1 MSFENTKGFLFAYI
15 FGKISPI
22 NNIIIPII
30 PTSIIV
36 SIRGL
41 FIELNNG
48 LSIEANSI
56 TIVIFIKL
64 FEIKIVARSLLGFSK
79 RVSIFLINLLE
90 FCSLRLNLSRE
101 KKATSH
107 PEVKADR
114 TKKTIISVSFTITSK

>member
-1 MSFENTKGFLFAYI
+1 MSLENTKGFLFAYI

-90 FCSLRLNLSRE
+90 FCSLRLN
-101 KKATSH
+101 
-107 PEVKADR
+107 
-114 TKKTIISVSFTITSK
+114 SVSYTHLTLPTMDSV